1 MFASDDKVVEEGEDE
16 VEYEAS
22 PDCDVVENCPVRGVQ
37 GHLILKKHM
46 ENGLGITQVS
56 RATQFKYFH

>member
-22 PDCDVVENCPVRGVQ
+22 PDCDVVENCPVGGVQ
-37 GHLILKKHM
+37 GHLIL
-46 ENGLGITQVS
+46 S
-56 RATQFKYFH
+56 PF